1 MAYPIFIL
9 VNYKY
14 EVGKK
19 DVLDF
24 SKSYLDISIFRFL
37 TYVN

>member
-19 DVLDF
+19 GVLDF
-24 SKSYLDISIFRFL
+24 SKSYLVI
-37 TYVN
+37 